1 MCAYRI
7 ICDVVA
13 LFERAQSDMHAKEIE
28 KMIIGV
34 CKTSRGSR
42 LGCRDNSWDAPDR
55 EAKVAPTT
63 IVMFLF
69 SRLSRGLRLRVLW
82 VMRRQVWLSSR

>member
-1 MCAYRI
+1 MYACRVIY
-7 ICDVVA
+7 DVVA
-13 LFERAQSDMHAKEIE
+13 HFRRTQSNMHAKETE
-28 KMIIGV
+28 KTRIGA

-42 LGCRDNSWDAPDR
+42 LGCRDNWWDAPDR

-69 SRLSRGLRLRVLW
+69 SRFSRGLCLRVL
-82 VMRRQVWLSSR
+82 